1 MEVRLTVPVQKD
13 GWNTYPP
20 DMAVTINEETVTLE
34 LYDRDREITI
44 DKQDFLTIVKYVQIT

>member
-1 MEVRLTVPVQKD
+1 MELRLKVPVQKD

-20 DMAVTINEETVTLE
+20 DMAVIITEDTVTFE

-44 DKQDFLTIVKYVQIT
+44 DKEDFLTMVKYVQIT